1 MFWLFGHK
9 AGGILGPQWEI
20 ELSPSAIGRRS
31 LNNWTAKEVPTF
43 MLLLPHII
51 WTTVLLFPESC
62 PTISGCLS
70 FPEFW
75 SLSLPLN
82 KAPEFRL
89 GLPSSLMPLVQKLLL
104 GRSWGGYRPHFLC
117 HLFLGH
123 QVLWFVLSNVHKLL
137 FHIYMCVCVC
147 VCIMY
152 NMHIYVMNRK
162 RFLPFKGC
170 HPSSYSTIRGGRL
183 STIYLNLLLSSNVFE
198 IMGFLLF
205 VFILK

>member
-1 MFWLFGHK
+1 MWIIFKVF
-9 AGGILGPQWEI
+9 I
-20 ELSPSAIGRRS
+20 ELAVILFLFYVLAFWPQGRWDLRSPVRDRTVTVLIGRRS
-31 LNNWTAKEVPTF
+31 LNNWTATEVPTF

-70 FPEFW
+70 FPELW

-89 GLPSSLMPLVQKLLL
+89 GLPCSLTPLVQKLLL

-123 QVLWFVLSNVHKLL
+123 QVLWFVLSNAHKLL
-137 FHIYMCVCVC
+137 FHMCVCVC
-147 VCIMY
+147 VCVCVLCIIC
-152 NMHIYVMNRK
+152 IYM
-162 RFLPFKGC
+162 LW
-170 HPSSYSTIRGGRL
+170 TIRGSCHSRDAIQAL
-183 STIYLNLLLSSNVFE
+183 TVP
-198 IMGFLLF
+198 
-205 VFILK
+205 

>member
-1 MFWLFGHK
+1 MLYPYEKYTFISPSPIFYAFLKSLLNLLQYCFCFMFWLFGHK

-137 FHIYMCVCVC
+137 FHICVCVC
-147 VCIMY
+147 VCVCVY
-152 NMHIYVMNRK
+152 YV
-162 RFLPFKGC
+162 
-170 HPSSYSTIRGGRL
+170 
-183 STIYLNLLLSSNVFE
+183 
-198 IMGFLLF
+198 
-205 VFILK
+205 